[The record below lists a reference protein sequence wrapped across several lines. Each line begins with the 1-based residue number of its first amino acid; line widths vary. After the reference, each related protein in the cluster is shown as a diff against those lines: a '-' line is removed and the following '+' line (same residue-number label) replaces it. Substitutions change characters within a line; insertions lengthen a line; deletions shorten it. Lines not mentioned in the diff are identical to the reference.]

1 MAKQVLKKFAG
12 LNLILAGAQGRGKT
26 KFKED
31 FLANFQHR
39 ENWDFDPNEEF
50 KYKNKAKFIYDRE
63 EFLKKVPAKKG
74 SRKNVG
80 FSDATGFFSKTGV
93 MPKQLHYHVCRKRHS
108 ENINIFDYHGIT
120 QFNLDNLIYF
130 DFIVLFRTEESEIKV
145 RKVFEDK
152 PYIIAAWLEVQE
164 VTRGTFFDT
173 VNKIYS
179 EDETRPKG
187 YSKAIN
193 PISKVPNYHHHLV
206 IRTTG
211 R

>member
-1 MAKQVLKKFAG
+1 MSEQILKKFAG
-12 LNLILAGAQGRGKT
+12 LNLLLFGGQGRGKT
-26 KFKED
+26 KFKEN
-31 FLANFQHR
+31 FLLNFQHR
-39 ENWDFDPNEEF
+39 ENWDFDPNGEF
-50 KYKNKAKFIYDRE
+50 KYKNRANLIYDRQV
-63 EFLKKVPAKKG
+63 FLKTVPAEPK

-93 MPKQLHYHVCRKRHS
+93 MPMQLKYHVCRKRHS

-130 DFIVLFRTEESEIKV
+130 DIMVLFRTEESEKKV
-145 RKVFEDK
+145 RKVYEDK
-152 PYIIAAWLEVQE
+152 PYIIAAWLEVRE

-173 VNKIYS
+173 VTKVYS

-206 IRTTG
+206 IGITG